1 MPPLSDVVV
10 VLALAAMLAVAFGH
24 PRGRVEAAT
33 GVVCAGAAMAT
44 GLLTWT
50 EARSAVDQ
58 LAPVVAFLVT
68 ILVVSD
74 VCARAG
80 VFRAAA
86 QRVSRWSAGRATR
99 LFTGIFLLAA
109 LVTVTLSL
117 DATVV
122 LLTPVVLAAG
132 LTHAATHSQ
141 VDTAA
146 TDPPTAPAPGA
157 DEPGTWA
164 CLRMANSASLLL
176 PVSNLTNLLALPHL
190 DLTFTGFAARMA
202 PVLGAV
208 LVVEYA
214 GLRLVFRRRLR
225 GDRPVAEGEPI
236 PMPVFPV
243 VVVAAMLVGFAV
255 LSPLGGQP
263 WWASSVA
270 AVVLAGWAVRRGL
283 ARPIHVVHAAH
294 PGFAIW
300 VLGLGVVVAGL
311 SEGFLGEAVRDLV
324 PASTS
329 YAALVAVA
337 VLATVLAGLLTNLSA
352 TLLLVPIVAPLG
364 TTAVLA
370 ALLGLNIG
378 SGLTWTGSLANLLWR
393 RTLRRHGTRVG
404 SAAFHRVSLALT
416 PPALLVAVTVL
427 WLTS

>member
-44 GLLTWT
+44 GLLGWA
-50 EARSAVDQ
+50 EARAAVEE

-132 LTHAATHSQ
+132 LTHAAEETS
-141 VDTAA
+141 
-146 TDPPTAPAPGA
+146 GA

-202 PVLGAV
+202 PVLVAV
-208 LVVEYA
+208 LAVEYV

-225 GDRPVAEGEPI
+225 GDGPTAPGRPI

-270 AVVLAGWAVRRGL
+270 AVVLAVWAVRRGL

-311 SEGFLGEAVRDLV
+311 SEGFLGQAVHDLV
-324 PASTS
+324 PVSTS

-393 RTLRRHGTRVG
+393 RTLRHHGTRVG
-404 SAAFHRVSLALT
+404 TAQFHRVSLALT

-427 WLTS
+427 WLTA